1 MEYGQ
6 GRGRGPVLIRQRAT
20 PTAYGLL
27 CPPVA
32 AACCAAQKTGSCALP
47 APRRAHR
54 ALAQNTLLQNAQLQ
68 SALPQKTLLQN
79 SLLLLCLLLT
89 VLLGACAHGQKS
101 ATQKTAA
108 PSAGG
113 RASAQA
119 SAQASPL
126 PRADP
131 GYLQW
136 LERQSMLGST
146 QGLTAQVSG
155 TGLIW
160 RNSAAARRV
169 PLLLSAAPSW
179 LDVNPHTVASG
190 QPFWR
195 ALGLSPLP
203 DMLGQ
208 AALNGVFAA
217 PTGEKGDIWGSYK
230 MLTPGG
236 GNVTALRF
244 DTALGSEDD
253 FDRAASRLENLG
265 LQLGGELPPSAT
277 GLGPDFILQ
286 ARHASRFDGLYAMM
300 AVPSKDWDA
309 LPVTAD
315 EWDCLPLRQQSVQ
328 TLTQRGIIPESL
340 VRDGLAWTTPGGW
353 AVTGEV
359 RGADGQTRRWVYRYS
374 GHPLRPVLL
383 WQDPSGQARRIFSAA
398 VIRHT
403 GLQQQTLAGVRM
415 EALMGLDVPAS
426 GHAAPGAPDSPGVP
440 GAPESPGAPGAHLQA
455 RAKPQGGTRAK
466 PQGKT
471 VDAPRLMELT
481 PGLEALDALSGEIHR
496 YGGWAM
502 QSDALPPSL
511 TRAVLD
517 TSVDFTRDT
526 ITEPASA
533 YALLSGDAAPLVGL
547 LRASLA
553 QGVDHSRLAR
563 GQKDRQSVDWR
574 PLLALPQ
581 GRSMARHAQELAH
594 APADAAELWTTQA
607 GLAALA
613 LGLDA
618 TTTARPEQA
627 KALRQTVLLLLSF
640 RVGLPGLAFISPQDM
655 TGALNLTRPPAGLPA
670 SMGSVPLWDEQT
682 GHTGSIP
689 PLPLAFGSLDKQW
702 ADRQSFLHELAALLR
717 ARRDAGLAGGRVTEI
732 FSGPP
737 GCVGVL
743 STLPGGGYW
752 LLAANFSGKRQRIAC
767 TVPAAARTAHETPT
781 GPKLPLQGRTVE
793 LDLDARQSRH
803 ILLTGQAV
811 TPEGANP

>member
-6 GRGRGPVLIRQRAT
+6 GRGRTPVLRRQGALPVASSLVCRPRAADCHAAQEADSRALST
-20 PTAYGLL
+20 VSKTVPRIFRHARSQGGLL
-27 CPPVA
+27 C
-32 AACCAAQKTGSCALP
+32 
-47 APRRAHR
+47 
-54 ALAQNTLLQNAQLQ
+54 
-68 SALPQKTLLQN
+68 
-79 SLLLLCLLLT
+79 LCLLLT
-89 VLLGACAHGQKS
+89 VLLGACVSGQK
-101 ATQKTAA
+101 AAGPKTADR
-108 PSAGG
+108 SA
-113 RASAQA
+113 ASRPGAHT
-119 SAQASPL
+119 SPL

-146 QGLTAQVSG
+146 QDLTTQVSG

-179 LDVNPHTVASG
+179 LDVNPHTVTSG

-208 AALNGVFAA
+208 TGLNGLFAA
-217 PTGEKGDIWGSYK
+217 PTGERGDIWGSYK

-244 DTALGSEDD
+244 DTALGSQED
-253 FDRAASRLENLG
+253 FDRASGRLENLG

-300 AVPSKDWDA
+300 AVPQKDWDV

-315 EWDCLPLRQQSVQ
+315 EWDCLPLRPQAVQ
-328 TLTQRGIIPESL
+328 TLAQRGILPENL
-340 VRDGLAWTTPGGW
+340 VRDGLPWTTPGGW
-353 AVTGEV
+353 AVTGEI
-359 RGADGQTRRWVYRYS
+359 RGADGQARRWVYRYS

-383 WQDPSGQARRIFSAA
+383 WQDPSGQARRVFSAA

-403 GLQQQTLAGVRM
+403 GLQQQTLAGLRM
-415 EALMGLDVPAS
+415 EALMGLDVPPPGEAAS
-426 GHAAPGAPDSPGVP
+426 EARRPAAPAR
-440 GAPESPGAPGAHLQA
+440 QA
-455 RAKPQGGTRAK
+455 LSGRNVRA
-466 PQGKT
+466 QGKT
-471 VDAPRLMELT
+471 QAGTGASTPDAQQIMELT

-502 QSDALPPSL
+502 QDDALPPSL

-517 TSVDFTRDT
+517 TAVDFTRDT
-526 ITEPASA
+526 ITEPATA
-533 YALLSGDAAPLVGL
+533 YALLTGDAAPLAAL
-547 LRASLA
+547 LRDSLT

-574 PLLALPQ
+574 PLLALPE
-581 GRSMARHAQELAH
+581 GRDMARRAQEQAR
-594 APADAAELWTTQA
+594 AAADAEELWTTQA

-618 TTTARPEQA
+618 TAAARPEQA

-655 TGALNLTRPPAGLPA
+655 TGALNLARPPAGLPA

-682 GHTGSIP
+682 RGGSLP
-689 PLPLAFGSLDKQW
+689 PLPLAFGALDRQW

-717 ARRDAGLAGGRVTEI
+717 ARLQAGLAGGRVTEI

-743 STLPGGGYW
+743 SALPGGGYW
-752 LLAANFSGKRQRIAC
+752 LLAANFSGKRQRLAC
-767 TVPAAARTAHETPT
+767 ALPAAARSAREAPS
-781 GPKLPLQGRTVE
+781 GQNLPMQGRTVE

-803 ILLTGQAV
+803 IVLTGQTA

>member
-1 MEYGQ
+1 M
-6 GRGRGPVLIRQRAT
+6 
-20 PTAYGLL
+20 
-27 CPPVA
+27 A
-32 AACCAAQKTGSCALP
+32 AACRAAQKAGTRALP
-47 APRRAHR
+47 SRSQAAPSAAHSVLTQG
-54 ALAQNTLLQNAQLQ
+54 A
-68 SALPQKTLLQN
+68 
-79 SLLLLCLLLT
+79 LLLCLLLT
-89 VLLGACAHGQKS
+89 VLLGACAPG
-101 ATQKTAA
+101 QKTAA
-108 PSAGG
+108 QKTADQN
-113 RASAQA
+113 ASARA
-119 SAQASPL
+119 GAHTSPL

-146 QGLTAQVSG
+146 QDLTAQVSG

-179 LDVNPHTVASG
+179 LDVNPHTVTSG

-208 AALNGVFAA
+208 AGLNGLFAA
-217 PTGEKGDIWGSYK
+217 PTGERGDIWGSYK

-244 DTALGSEDD
+244 DTALGSEED
-253 FDRAASRLENLG
+253 FDRAAGRLENLDV
-265 LQLGGELPPSAT
+265 QLGGELPPSAT

-300 AVPSKDWDA
+300 AVPQKDWDV

-315 EWDCLPLRQQSVQ
+315 EWDCLPLRPQAVQ
-328 TLTQRGIIPESL
+328 ALTQRGILPERL
-340 VRDGLAWTTPGGW
+340 VRDGVAWTTPGGW

-359 RGADGQTRRWVYRYS
+359 RGADGQPRRWVYRYS

-403 GLQQQTLAGVRM
+403 GLQQQTLAGLRM
-415 EALMGLDVPAS
+415 EALMGLDVPPS
-426 GHAAPGAPDSPGVP
+426 GD
-440 GAPESPGAPGAHLQA
+440 GAPEARRSAQPRRVAPDRDSTPGSTA
-455 RAKPQGGTRAK
+455 
-466 PQGKT
+466 
-471 VDAPRLMELT
+471 DAQRLMELT
-481 PGLEALDALSGEIHR
+481 PGLEALDALSGEVHR

-502 QSDALPPSL
+502 QDDALPPSL

-517 TSVDFTRDT
+517 TAVDFTRDT

-533 YALLSGDAAPLVGL
+533 YALLSGDAAPLAGF

-553 QGVDHSRLAR
+553 EGVDHSRLAR

-574 PLLALPQ
+574 PLLALPE
-581 GRSMARHAQELAH
+581 GRNMARRAQEQAQ
-594 APADAAELWTTQA
+594 APADATELWTTQT

-618 TTTARPEQA
+618 TAAVRPEQA
-627 KALRQTVLLLLSF
+627 KILRQTVLLLLSF

-655 TGALNLTRPPAGLPA
+655 TGALNMARPPAGLPA

-682 GHTGSIP
+682 GHAGSIP
-689 PLPLAFGSLDKQW
+689 PLPLAFGSLDRQW

-717 ARRDAGLAGGRVTEI
+717 ARRDAGLAGGRVAEI

-743 STLPGGGYW
+743 SALPGGYW
-752 LLAANFSGKRQRIAC
+752 LLAANFSGKRQRLAC
-767 TVPAAARTAHETPT
+767 ALPAAARAAHEVPS
-781 GPKLPLQGRTVE
+781 GPNLPLQGRTVE
-793 LDLDARQSRH
+793 LDLDARQARH
-803 ILLTGQAV
+803 ILLTGQAA

>member
-6 GRGRGPVLIRQRAT
+6 GRGRSPVLSRYAAAPAENGAACR
-20 PTAYGLL
+20 PV
-27 CPPVA
+27 VA
-32 AACCAAQKTGSCALP
+32 ACRAAQDTGSRVLP
-47 APRRAHR
+47 SGSQAAPRAVR
-54 ALAQNTLLQNAQLQ
+54 
-68 SALPQKTLLQN
+68 SALPPGA
-79 SLLLLCLLLT
+79 LLLFCLLLA
-89 VLLGACAHGQKS
+89 VLLGACTPGQKI
-101 ATQKTAA
+101 AAQKTADQSVT
-108 PSAGG
+108 PRAGTH
-113 RASAQA
+113 
-119 SAQASPL
+119 ASPL

-146 QGLTAQVSG
+146 QDLTAQVSG

-160 RNSAAARRV
+160 RNSAAARRI

-179 LDVNPHTVASG
+179 LDVNPHTVTSG

-208 AALNGVFAA
+208 AGLNGFFAA
-217 PTGEKGDIWGSYK
+217 PTGERGDIWGSYK

-244 DTALGSEDD
+244 DTALGSEED
-253 FDRAASRLENLG
+253 FDRAAGRLENIG

-300 AVPSKDWDA
+300 AVPQKDWDV

-315 EWDCLPLRQQSVQ
+315 EWDCLPLRPQAVQ
-328 TLTQRGIIPESL
+328 ALAQRGILPERL
-340 VRDGLAWTTPGGW
+340 VRDGMTWTTPGGW

-359 RGADGQTRRWVYRYS
+359 RGADGQARRWVYRYS

-403 GLQQQTLAGVRM
+403 GLQQQTLAGLRM
-415 EALMGLDVPAS
+415 EALMGLDVPPS
-426 GHAAPGAPDSPGVP
+426 GDAAPAARSPASPRRTAP
-440 GAPESPGAPGAHLQA
+440 ARHNAPGSTANAQ
-455 RAKPQGGTRAK
+455 
-466 PQGKT
+466 
-471 VDAPRLMELT
+471 RLMELT

-502 QSDALPPSL
+502 QDDALPPSL

-526 ITEPASA
+526 ITEPAAA
-533 YALLSGDAAPLVGL
+533 YALLSGDAAPLAGL

-553 QGVDHSRLAR
+553 EGVDHSRLAR

-574 PLLALPQ
+574 PLLPLPE
-581 GRSMARHAQELAH
+581 GRNMARRAQEQAQ
-594 APADAAELWTTQA
+594 APADATELWTTQA

-613 LGLDA
+613 LGLD
-618 TTTARPEQA
+618 TAAVRPEQA
-627 KALRQTVLLLLSF
+627 KTLRQAVLLLLSF

-655 TGALNLTRPPAGLPA
+655 TGALNLARPPAGLPA

-682 GHTGSIP
+682 GYAGSIP
-689 PLPLAFGSLDKQW
+689 PLPLAFGSLDRQW

-737 GCVGVL
+737 GCIGVL

-752 LLAANFSGKRQRIAC
+752 LLAANFSGKRQRLAC
-767 TVPAAARTAHETPT
+767 ALPAAARAAHEVPS
-781 GPKLPLQGRTVE
+781 GPNLPVQGRTVE
-793 LDLDARQSRH
+793 LDLDSRQSRH
-803 ILLTGQAV
+803 ILLTGQAA

>member
-6 GRGRGPVLIRQRAT
+6 GRGRSPVLSR
-20 PTAYGLL
+20 YGAAPAKNGAA
-27 CPPVA
+27 CRPVA
-32 AACCAAQKTGSCALP
+32 AACRAAQDTGARVLP
-47 APRRAHR
+47 SGSQAAPRAVR
-54 ALAQNTLLQNAQLQ
+54 
-68 SALPQKTLLQN
+68 SALPPGA
-79 SLLLLCLLLT
+79 LLLFCLLLA
-89 VLLGACAHGQKS
+89 VLLGACTPGQKI
-101 ATQKTAA
+101 AAQKTADQ
-108 PSAGG
+108 SATP
-113 RASAQA
+113 RAGTH
-119 SAQASPL
+119 ASPL

-146 QGLTAQVSG
+146 QDLTAQVSG

-179 LDVNPHTVASG
+179 LDVNPHTVTSG

-203 DMLGQ
+203 DILGQ
-208 AALNGVFAA
+208 AGLNGFFAA
-217 PTGEKGDIWGSYK
+217 PTGERGDIWGSYK
-230 MLTPGG
+230 MFTPGG

-244 DTALGSEDD
+244 DTALGSEED
-253 FDRAASRLENLG
+253 FDRASGRLENLG

-300 AVPSKDWDA
+300 AVPQKDWDV

-315 EWDCLPLRQQSVQ
+315 EWDCLPLRPQAVQ
-328 TLTQRGIIPESL
+328 TLTQRGILPEKL
-340 VRDGLAWTTPGGW
+340 VRDGLPWATPGGW
-353 AVTGEV
+353 AVTGEI
-359 RGADGQTRRWVYRYS
+359 RGADGQSRRWVYRYS
-374 GHPLRPVLL
+374 SHPLRPVLL

-403 GLQQQTLAGVRM
+403 GLQQQTLAGLRM
-415 EALMGLDVPAS
+415 EALMGLDVPPSGEAAS
-426 GHAAPGAPDSPGVP
+426 ETRRPAPP
-440 GAPESPGAPGAHLQA
+440 
-455 RAKPQGGTRAK
+455 RQGLSAQQGNT
-466 PQGKT
+466 QGKT
-471 VDAPRLMELT
+471 QDATTGSATNAQRLMELT

-502 QSDALPPSL
+502 QDDALPPSL

-517 TSVDFTRDT
+517 TAVDFTRDT
-526 ITEPASA
+526 ITEPATA
-533 YALLSGDAAPLVGL
+533 YALLSGDAAPLAAL

-574 PLLALPQ
+574 PLLALPE
-581 GRSMARHAQELAH
+581 GRNMARRAQEQTQ
-594 APADAAELWTTQA
+594 APADAEELWTTQA

-613 LGLDA
+613 LGLD
-618 TTTARPEQA
+618 TTAAARPEQA

-655 TGALNLTRPPAGLPA
+655 TGALNLARPPAGLPA

-682 GHTGSIP
+682 HAGSIP
-689 PLPLAFGSLDKQW
+689 PLPLAFGSLDRQW
-702 ADRQSFLHELAALLR
+702 TDKQSFLHELAVLLR

-743 STLPGGGYW
+743 SALPGGGYW
-752 LLAANFSGKRQRIAC
+752 LLAANFSGKRQRLAC
-767 TVPAAARTAHETPT
+767 ALPAAARSAREAPS
-781 GPKLPLQGRTVE
+781 GPNLPMQGRTVE

-803 ILLTGQAV
+803 ILLTGQAA